1 MQTDG
6 NNSRR
11 STRHGNQEP
20 GKCLLLTCHRHRATC
35 AMQYELRR
43 PASLPE
49 PMIDPRCRLMG
60 VGTFPAI
67 SPAIAVIDILFD
79 ALL

>member
-11 STRHGNQEP
+11 STRHGSQEP

-60 VGTFPAI
+60 VGTCPAT